1 MIIYYNEL
9 VEVLRTENIV
19 KLKSIK
25 PYNPGFKY
33 AVLANNKSEI
43 VFKKRITSK
52 SKIWDQSYDKLF
64 DVDREWKGD
73 DNYGKNNS

>member
-9 VEVLRTENIV
+9 VDVLRAEKIV

-25 PYNPGFKY
+25 PYNPGFRY
-33 AVLANNKSEI
+33 AVLADNKSDI

-52 SKIWDQSYDKLF
+52 SKIWGQAYDKLF
-64 DVDREWKGD
+64 DIDREWKGGYE
-73 DNYGKNNS
+73 YGHNHS